1 MVPVDEAKMPF
12 IDCFYFNHFDQYRY
26 KEVTKKACQSRN
38 IPYLDIFDL
47 WLGRG
52 EKYVK
57 SRLIDD
63 GLHPNVK
70 GYESLYEDIL
80 NWQVLQQLSM
90 SNVSAIV

>member
-1 MVPVDEAKMPF
+1 MPF
-12 IDCFYFNHFDQYRY
+12 INCFHFNHFDQYRY

-52 EKYVK
+52 ENYVK
-57 SRLIDD
+57 SRLIND

-70 GYESLYEDIL
+70 GYESLYDDIL
-80 NWQVLQQLSM
+80 NWQGLQQLNI
-90 SNVSAIV
+90 SNVSAMV